1 MKAYA
6 DYFDRLNIVINQNY
20 DLDDVTVDLT
30 RSGITREYYA
40 KIDERSD
47 AILDF
52 FQSNIANQEVRNAL
66 KEIASIEGYRDN
78 DDLMLCLLMDI
89 VHCFDG
95 LDHSTSLSTCEG
107 IALLNVL
114 EKVYRSDYYMSF
126 DELSAVPSFIIN
138 LDAMVTYIFA
148 CIEATDIIKSQS
160 IVSALLQKVN
170 PEADKEYRIL
180 LYRFCE
186 AISEVD
192 GVISIPEREFLMN
205 ILRLDDND
213 ANTDIHTDSIFSRE
227 KSKQ

>member
-1 MKAYA
+1 MKVYT
-6 DYFDRLNIVINQNY
+6 DYFDRLNLVTNQKY
-20 DLDDVTVDLT
+20 DLDKVTVDLT
-30 RSGITREYYA
+30 SSSGITREYYA

-52 FQSNIANQEVRNAL
+52 FQNKIANQEVRDAL
-66 KEIASIEGYRDN
+66 KGIITIEGYRGD

-95 LDHSTSLSTCEG
+95 LDHPTNLSTCDG
-107 IALLNVL
+107 IALLNIMT
-114 EKVYRSDYYMSF
+114 KVYRPDYHMSF
-126 DELSAVPSFIIN
+126 EELSVVPSFIIN
-138 LDAMVTYIFA
+138 LDAMVIYIFA
-148 CIEATDIIKSQS
+148 CIEATDIMKSQS

-186 AISEVD
+186 AVSEVD
-192 GVISIPEREFLMN
+192 GIISISECEFLMN

-213 ANTDIHTDSIFSRE
+213 ATTDIHTDSIFTRE
-227 KSKQ
+227 

>member
-1 MKAYA
+1 MKAYT
-6 DYFDRLNIVINQNY
+6 DYFDRLNLVINQNY
-20 DLDDVTVDLT
+20 DLDEVTVDLT
-30 RSGITREYYA
+30 SSGITREYYA

-52 FQSNIANQEVRNAL
+52 FQNKIANQEVREAL
-66 KEIASIEGYRDN
+66 KGIATIDGYRDD

-95 LDHSTSLSTCEG
+95 LDHPTSLGTCEG
-107 IALLNVL
+107 IALLNVM
-114 EKVYRSDYYMSF
+114 EKVYRPDYYMSF
-126 DELSAVPSFIIN
+126 EELSVVPSFIIN
-138 LDAMVTYIFA
+138 LDAMVSYIVT
-148 CIEATDIIKSQS
+148 CIEATDIMKSQS

-213 ANTDIHTDSIFSRE
+213 VTTDIHTDSIFTRE
-227 KSKQ
+227 

>member
-1 MKAYA
+1 MKAYT
-6 DYFDRLNIVINQNY
+6 DYFDRLNFVVNQNY
-20 DLDDVTVDLT
+20 NLDDVTVDLT
-30 RSGITREYYA
+30 RSGVTPEYYA

-47 AILDF
+47 DILDF
-52 FQSNIANQEVRNAL
+52 FQKKIVNQAMREAL
-66 KEIASIEGYRDN
+66 KEIVTIEGCNDD

-95 LDHSTSLSTCEG
+95 LGHPTSLDTCEG
-107 IALLNVL
+107 IALLNVM
-114 EKVYRSDYYMSF
+114 EKVYRPDYYMSF
-126 DELSAVPSFIIN
+126 EELSEIPQFIIN
-138 LDAMVTYIFA
+138 LDAMVTYIVG
-148 CIEATDIIKSQS
+148 CIEVTDVMKSQS

-213 ANTDIHTDSIFSRE
+213 VTTDIHTDSIFTRE
-227 KSKQ
+227 